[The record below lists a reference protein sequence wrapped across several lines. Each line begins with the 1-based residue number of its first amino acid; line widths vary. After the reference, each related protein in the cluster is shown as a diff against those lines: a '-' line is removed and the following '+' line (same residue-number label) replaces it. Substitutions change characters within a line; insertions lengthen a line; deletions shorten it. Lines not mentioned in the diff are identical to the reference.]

1 DVTETAMYVPERM
14 NDQVSSLDLRGMRG
28 IRQISLPRFEPD
40 QQRRTG
46 IGGAQGVHGE
56 EVAKQLADE
65 GVAERL
71 RPRTGTAVRWFL
83 ADPDVCLAM
92 LGCQLNQRIAMG
104 PGIRGQP
111 T

>member
-1 DVTETAMYVPERM
+1 MALGGGREGRGEIVETGNGRLLVGCGNAAGRQHLIPGLVKYLSDVTETAMYVPERM

-56 EVAKQLADE
+56 EVAKQL
-65 GVAERL
+65 
-71 RPRTGTAVRWFL
+71 
-83 ADPDVCLAM
+83 
-92 LGCQLNQRIAMG
+92 
-104 PGIRGQP
+104 
-111 T
+111 